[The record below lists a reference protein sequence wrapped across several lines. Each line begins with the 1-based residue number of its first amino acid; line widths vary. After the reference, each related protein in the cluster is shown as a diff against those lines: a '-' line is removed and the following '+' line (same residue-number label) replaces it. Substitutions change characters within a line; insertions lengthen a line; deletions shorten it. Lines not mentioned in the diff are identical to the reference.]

1 MMRHGSMDF
10 SLQPERAFSAPA
22 FDGSMLRGAFG
33 HALKRLVCVMRRP
46 DCTGCPLE
54 SVCLYVSVFE
64 TRAAAQDPARFA
76 RPPHP
81 FVLRC
86 TLREHR
92 GQPVDRIAFR
102 IRLFGGALDH
112 APFIARAVEEAA
124 AHGLG
129 PDRTPFRLAALT
141 TGNGDVWRPGQSY
154 PMPAPEPAPPALPER
169 VRLRFVTPTRL
180 QQDGRPVDPAT
191 LDGPGLAR
199 AIQRRVGLMAAFH
212 GAGPGAIDHATLAQE
227 AGHVRIVSR
236 DLAWRRLF
244 RRSARQKAKQAI
256 GGITGEI
263 SLDFGQAP
271 GLREY
276 ARWLPATHLGKG
288 TSMGLGH
295 VEVGGE

>member
-10 SLQPERAFSAPA
+10 SLQAERAFSAPT

-46 DCTGCPLE
+46 ECTGCPLE
-54 SVCLYVSVFE
+54 KVCLYVSVFE
-64 TRAAAQDPARFA
+64 TRSAAQDPPRFA

-81 FVLRC
+81 FVLRSN
-86 TLREHR
+86 LRANR
-92 GQPVDRIAFR
+92 GQLADRIAFR
-102 IRLFGGALDH
+102 IRLFGDALDH
-112 APFIARAVEEAA
+112 APFIARAMEEAGA
-124 AHGLG
+124 CGLG

-141 TGNGDVWRPGQSY
+141 TGNGDVWCPGQSY
-154 PMPAPEPAPPALPER
+154 PMPAPEPAPPELPER

-180 QQDGRPVDPAT
+180 QQDGRPVDPAA

-199 AIQRRVGLMAAFH
+199 AIQRRVGLMIAFH
-212 GAGPGAIDHATLAQE
+212 GAGPGAIDNATLAQE

-236 DLAWRRLF
+236 DLTWRRLF
-244 RRSARQKAKQAI
+244 RRSSRQKAKQAI
-256 GGITGEI
+256 GGIMGEI
-263 SLDFGQAP
+263 TLDFGQAP
-271 GLREY
+271 GLREC

-295 VEVGGE
+295 VEVGAE

>member
-1 MMRHGSMDF
+1 MDF
-10 SLQPERAFSAPA
+10 SLQPERAFSAPT

-46 DCTGCPLE
+46 DCTDCPLKAA
-54 SVCLYVSVFE
+54 CLYVSVFE
-64 TRAAAQDPARFA
+64 TRAAARDPARFA

-81 FVLRC
+81 FVLC
-86 TLREHR
+86 SNLREHR
-92 GQPVDRIAFR
+92 GEPVDRIEFR

-129 PDRTPFRLAALT
+129 PDRIAFRLAALT
-141 TGNGDVWRPGQSY
+141 TGNGDAWRPGQPY
-154 PMPAPEPAPPALPER
+154 PMLGSELPPPALPER

-180 QQDGRPVDPAT
+180 QHAGRPVDPVT

-212 GAGPGAIDHATLAQE
+212 GIGPGKIDHGTFSQE
-227 AGHVRIVSR
+227 AEYVRIVSR

-263 SLDFGQAP
+263 MLDFSQAP
-271 GLREY
+271 GVREY
-276 ARWLPATHLGKG
+276 ARWLPVTHLGKG
-288 TSMGLGH
+288 TSMGLGQ